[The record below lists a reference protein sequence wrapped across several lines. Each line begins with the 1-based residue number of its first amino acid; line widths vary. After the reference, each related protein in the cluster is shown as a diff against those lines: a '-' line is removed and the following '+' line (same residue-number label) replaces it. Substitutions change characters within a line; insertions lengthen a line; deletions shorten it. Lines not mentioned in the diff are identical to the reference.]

1 MSSSLLAPDSSPG
14 DDQPVSG
21 TGVMVPQVG
30 LSSVNN
36 TFSIQR
42 VRRTEGGMAENTSL
56 ATAVQ
61 SVEWVTVER
70 TSGTSL
76 RR

>member
-1 MSSSLLAPDSSPG
+1 MP
-14 DDQPVSG
+14 
-21 TGVMVPQVG
+21 
-30 LSSVNN
+30 
-36 TFSIQR
+36 
-42 VRRTEGGMAENTSL
+42 ENTSL